1 MTDTHE
7 KDVEYWMEHIQRSRL
22 TAGEYLKLLE
32 NFVKNGERPEIETD
46 VLTDYPW
53 EMYNDPILRYVVEVT
68 HDPIIQARV
77 LTSKMAGKVFYETM
91 GRFVVDCLHEQQ
103 FCNQKSWSERN
114 EMGKTCEWSMQK
126 KHDNWQSLIAAID
139 EKHKKDGFNKEFI
152 KKLFQRQG
160 WRNEANWEKLRQEW
174 AGALDRQM
182 QREVGEKVRKKI
194 PSTRAGLANMMKMTT
209 EQHRRFEDADEA
221 MMAQAWDL
229 MDGQFSE
236 SEFEKKLNI
245 VRIQNKY
252 PEIGEVARR
261 MGRTVE
267 EEGRDRITVQT
278 GFHFKIDH
286 SSGSDIEGITVGN
299 DINALLPMELTQY
312 ADEQLEDLFY
322 KKYLTRRLQT
332 FRYRSE
338 LNKPAHQLHQQR
350 AVRKGP
356 MIVCVDSSAS
366 MYGVPQKIEMSLL
379 SKLEQTAAELQ
390 RDCFLI
396 DFSVSIRPIDLRAR
410 LRKRSLQRMGM
421 KAVKDSEFVRGEF
434 PFIGGGTD
442 AEKML
447 RLTFALL
454 DNGEEHYMNADVLWI
469 TDFLIPRT
477 TEILMSRF
485 PDYKKRGTRFY
496 GFQIGEGENN
506 WEHHFDHIYRI
517 HYVRPRMY

>member
-1 MTDTHE
+1 MTDTRE
-7 KDVEYWMEHIQRSRL
+7 NDVEYWMERIRRKRL

-32 NFVKNGERPEIETD
+32 NFVKSGEQPEIEAD

-53 EMYNDPILRYVVEVT
+53 QMYDDPILRYIVEVT
-68 HDPIIQARV
+68 HDPMIQSRV
-77 LTSKMAGKVFYETM
+77 LTSKMAGKIFYESM
-91 GRFVVDCLHEQQ
+91 GRFVIDCLHEEQ

-114 EMGKTCEWSMQK
+114 EMGKTCEWSLQK
-126 KHDNWQSLIAAID
+126 KKDNWQSLIAAID
-139 EKHKKDGFNKEFI
+139 EKHKEDGFDKKFM

-174 AGALDRQM
+174 AGALERQM
-182 QREVGEKVRKKI
+182 QREVGEKVRKRA
-194 PSTRAGLANMMKMTT
+194 PATRNGMMNMMERMS
-209 EQHRRFEDADEA
+209 EQHHRPDNDDDALRG
-221 MMAQAWDL
+221 QAWDL
-229 MDGQFSE
+229 MEGMFTE

-245 VRIQNKY
+245 VKIQNKY

-267 EEGRDRITVQT
+267 EEGHDYIAVQE
-278 GFHFKIDH
+278 GFRFKIDH
-286 SSGSDIEGITVGN
+286 SAGSDIEGITVGN
-299 DINALLPMELTQY
+299 DINALLPIELTQY
-312 ADEQLEDLFY
+312 VDEQLEDLFY
-322 KKYLTRRLQT
+322 KKFLTRRLQT

-338 LNKPAHQLHQQR
+338 LNKPSRKLHQQR
-350 AVRKGP
+350 AVRRGP
-356 MIVCVDSSAS
+356 MIVCLDSSAS
-366 MYGVPQKIEMSLL
+366 MYGVPQKIEASLL
-379 SKLEQTAAELQ
+379 AKLEQTAEELK

-410 LRKRSLQRMGM
+410 SRKRRMERIGL
-421 KAVKDSEFVRGEF
+421 KTEKDSELVLGEF

-454 DNGEEHYMNADVLWI
+454 DDGDNHYMNADVLWV

-477 TEILMSRF
+477 TEELMQQFSE
-485 PDYKKRGTRFY
+485 YKKYGTRFY
-496 GFQIGEGENN
+496 GFQIGVGENN
-506 WEHHFDHIYRI
+506 WQQYFDHIYQI

>member
-1 MTDTHE
+1 MTENHE
-7 KDVEYWMEHIQRSRL
+7 DDVKYWMERIRRRRL

-32 NFVKNGERPEIETD
+32 NFVKSGELPEIETD

-53 EMYNDPILRYVVEVT
+53 QMYNDPILRYIVEVT
-68 HDPIIQARV
+68 HDPMVQARV
-77 LTSKMAGKVFYETM
+77 LTNKMAGKIFYETM
-91 GRFVVDCLHEQQ
+91 GRFVVDCLHEEK
-103 FCNQKSWSERN
+103 FFTQKSWSERN
-114 EMGKTCEWSMQK
+114 EMGKTCEWSQQK
-126 KHDNWQSLIAAID
+126 KRDSWQVLISAID
-139 EKHKKDGFNKEFI
+139 EKHKEDGFNKEFM

-160 WRNEANWEKLRQEW
+160 WRNEANWVKLRHEW
-174 AGALDRQM
+174 AGALERKM
-182 QREVGEKVRKKI
+182 QREVGEKVRKKV
-194 PSTRAGLANMMKMTT
+194 PSTRAALTNMMKMMT
-209 EQHRRFEDADEA
+209 EQHHHFSNADDA
-221 MMAQAWDL
+221 MLTQAWDL

-267 EEGRDRITVQT
+267 EEGRDHIAVQT

-299 DINALLPMELTQY
+299 DINALLPIELTQY

-322 KKYLTRRLQT
+322 KKYLTRKLQT

-338 LNKPAHQLHQQR
+338 LNKSAHQLHQQR

-379 SKLEQTAAELQ
+379 SKLEQTAEELQ

-410 LRKRSLQRMGM
+410 LRKRAMERMGM
-421 KAVKDSEFVRGEF
+421 KTEKYSEFVRGEF

-454 DNGEEHYMNADVLWI
+454 DNGEDHYMNADVLWV

-477 TEILMSRF
+477 TKELLGRF
-485 PDYKKRGTRFY
+485 PEFKKSGTRFY

-506 WEHHFDHIYRI
+506 WEQYFDHIYRI
-517 HYVRPRMY
+517 HYVQPRMY

>member
-1 MTDTHE
+1 MTDRHE
-7 KDVEYWMEHIQRSRL
+7 NDASYWMERIRRRRM
-22 TAGEYLKLLE
+22 TAGEYLRQLE
-32 NFVKNGERPEIETD
+32 NFVKRGEQPEIETD

-53 EMYNDPILRYVVEVT
+53 EMYNDPILRYIVDVT
-68 HDPIIQARV
+68 HDPMIEARV
-77 LTSKMAGKVFYETM
+77 LTSKMAGRVFYETM
-91 GRFVVDCLHEQQ
+91 GRFVVDCLHEQK
-103 FCNQKSWSERN
+103 FCRQKSWSERN

-126 KHDNWQSLIAAID
+126 RKDNWQSLLAAID
-139 EKHKKDGFNKEFI
+139 EKHSEDGFDMKSM

-174 AGALDRQM
+174 AGALERQM
-182 QREVGEKVRKKI
+182 QREVGEKVRKKV
-194 PSTRAGLANMMKMTT
+194 PSTRTALTNMMKMMN
-209 EQHRRFEDADEA
+209 EQHHRFEHADDA
-221 MMAQAWDL
+221 MLAQAWDL

-261 MGRTVE
+261 MGRRVE
-267 EEGRDRITVQT
+267 EEGRDAIDVQT

-286 SSGSDIEGITVGN
+286 SAGSDIEGITVGN
-299 DINALLPMELTQY
+299 DINALLPIELTQY
-312 ADEQLEDLFY
+312 ADEELEDLFY

-338 LNKPAHQLHQQR
+338 LNKPAHRLHRLR
-350 AVRKGP
+350 AVRQGP

-379 SKLEQTAAELQ
+379 SKLEQMAEELQ

-396 DFSVSIRPIDLRAR
+396 DFSVSVRPIDLRAR
-410 LRKRSLQRMGM
+410 LRKRAMQRMGM
-421 KAVKDSEFVRGEF
+421 KTEKDSETVRGEF
-434 PFIGGGTD
+434 PFINGGTD

-447 RLTFALL
+447 RLCFALL
-454 DNGEEHYMNADVLWI
+454 DNGEDHFMNADVLWI

-477 TEILMSRF
+477 TEELMSRF
-485 PDYKKRGTRFY
+485 PEYKKRGTRFY
-496 GFQIGEGENN
+496 GFQIGEGENS
-506 WEHHFDHIYRI
+506 WERFFDHVYRI

>member
-209 EQHRRFEDADEA
+209 EQHHRFEDADEA

-350 AVRKGP
+350 AVRN
-356 MIVCVDSSAS
+356 VCQHVRCSAEDRN
-366 MYGVPQKIEMSLL
+366 V
-379 SKLEQTAAELQ
+379 AALKTGA
-390 RDCFLI
+390 DGGGAA
-396 DFSVSIRPIDLRAR
+396 AR
-410 LRKRSLQRMGM
+410 LL
-421 KAVKDSEFVRGEF
+421 
-434 PFIGGGTD
+434 PH
-442 AEKML
+442 
-447 RLTFALL
+447 RLLGVHPSDRPTCPVTQAHL
-454 DNGEEHYMNADVLWI
+454 AA
-469 TDFLIPRT
+469 
-477 TEILMSRF
+477 
-485 PDYKKRGTRFY
+485 Y
-496 GFQIGEGENN
+496 GNEGGEGQ
-506 WEHHFDHIYRI
+506 R
-517 HYVRPRMY
+517 VRAWRVSFHRWRHRCREDATPDFRPAR